1 MCQGLG
7 LTGMEKQGSL
17 CKNKVQ
23 GPEDNQREKETDMKR
38 PLALLV
44 AVAMAAVFGSAT
56 LAGADCAYHKSQAAV
71 DKANPAK
78 EVATAPA
85 TDKTDAGQ
93 LKTVQVT
100 KPAQTKA
107 EVKN

>member
-1 MCQGLG
+1 
-7 LTGMEKQGSL
+7 
-17 CKNKVQ
+17 
-23 GPEDNQREKETDMKR
+23 MKR
-38 PLALLV
+38 PLALLI

-71 DKANPAK
+71 DQADSAK
-78 EVATAPA
+78 DVATAPA
-85 TDKTDAGQ
+85 TDKTTDKADTGQ
-93 LKTVQVT
+93 LKTVEVT

>member
-1 MCQGLG
+1 
-7 LTGMEKQGSL
+7 
-17 CKNKVQ
+17 
-23 GPEDNQREKETDMKR
+23 MKR

-44 AVAMAAVFGSAT
+44 VLAMVAVFGSAT
-56 LAGADCAYHKSQAAV
+56 LAGADCAYHKSQAAL
-71 DKANPAK
+71 DKADPTKN
-78 EVATAPA
+78 VATTPA

-100 KPAQTKA
+100 KPAPTKA

>member
-1 MCQGLG
+1 
-7 LTGMEKQGSL
+7 
-17 CKNKVQ
+17 VQ
-23 GPEDNQREKETDMKR
+23 DLADNQRGKEMGMKR

-44 AVAMAAVFGSAT
+44 VVAMAAVFGTAT
-56 LAGADCAYHKSQAAV
+56 LAGADCAYHKAQAAV
-71 DKANPAK
+71 DKADPTK
-78 EVATAPA
+78 SVATAPV
-85 TDKTDAGQ
+85 TDKTDADQ